1 MDGLN
6 LSVVLPVF
14 NEEECITE
22 VLQELIDVLSSENIT
37 EFEIIP
43 VDDGSTDKSFER
55 IIQLAKNNEKIKP
68 IQLTRNFGQSAAMAC
83 GFDNAQFDLIV
94 AMDSDGQNNPRDI
107 PKLIAKLNEGFDCV
121 SGWRKNRKDKN
132 LSRKI
137 PSNLA
142 NRLISSWTKVKLH
155 DYGCTL
161 KAYRKNAIKGFPIYG
176 EMHRFLPAYAS
187 LQGSIITEIVV
198 DHRQRTTGNSKYGIG
213 RTYRVILDILV
224 ARAQAQFSMRPMHLL
239 GGAGLLFSFFG
250 LTMILTSI
258 ILKILNASDF
268 VDTPL
273 PTIGGFLTIIG
284 VQMVLIGLLAEF
296 QLRLVMREG
305 RIKPYMVKKSFW
317 NSKSELKSFNED

>member
-1 MDGLN
+1 LEFFDFSKVVHKVDGLK

-22 VLQELIDVLSSENIT
+22 VLQELIDVLSSENFT

-43 VDDGSTDKSFER
+43 VDDGSTDKTFER
-55 IIQLAKNNEKIKP
+55 IIQLARDNEKIKP

-107 PKLIAKLNEGFDCV
+107 PKLIAKLKEGFDCV

-142 NRLISSWTKVKLH
+142 NRMISSWTKVKLH

-161 KAYRKNAIKGFPIYG
+161 KAYKKSSITGFPIYG
-176 EMHRFLPAYAS
+176 EIHRFLPAYAS
-187 LQGSIITEIVV
+187 LQGATISEIEV
-198 DHRQRTTGNSKYGIG
+198 DHRERRTGKSKYGIG
-213 RTYRVILDILV
+213 RTYRVVLDILV
-224 ARAQAQFSMRPMHLL
+224 ARAQAQFAMRPMHLL
-239 GGAGLLFSFFG
+239 GGAGLIFSFFG
-250 LTMILTSI
+250 LAMIFASI
-258 ILKILNASDF
+258 VMKIYGISDF

-273 PTIGGFLTIIG
+273 PTVGGFLTVFG
-284 VQMVLIGLLAEF
+284 MQMILIGLLAEF

-305 RIKPYMVKKSFW
+305 KLKPYIIKH
-317 NSKSELKSFNED
+317 

>member
-1 MDGLN
+1 MDGLK

-22 VLQELIDVLSSENIT
+22 VLQELIDVLSSENFT

-43 VDDGSTDKSFER
+43 VDDGSTDKTFER
-55 IIQLAKNNEKIKP
+55 IIQLAKSNEKIKP

-107 PKLIAKLNEGFDCV
+107 PKLIAKLKEGFDCV

-142 NRLISSWTKVKLH
+142 NRMISSWTKVKLH

-161 KAYRKNAIKGFPIYG
+161 KAYKKSSITGFPIYG
-176 EMHRFLPAYAS
+176 EIHRFLPAYAS
-187 LQGSIITEIVV
+187 LQGATISEIEV
-198 DHRQRTTGNSKYGIG
+198 DHRERRTGKSKYGIG
-213 RTYRVILDILV
+213 RTYRVVLDILV
-224 ARAQAQFSMRPMHLL
+224 ARAQAQFAMRPMHLL
-239 GGAGLLFSFFG
+239 GGAGLIFSFFG
-250 LTMILTSI
+250 LAMIFASI
-258 ILKILNASDF
+258 VMKIYGISDF

-273 PTIGGFLTIIG
+273 PTVGGFLTVFG
-284 VQMVLIGLLAEF
+284 MQMVLIGLLAEF

-305 RIKPYMVKKSFW
+305 KLKPYIIKH
-317 NSKSELKSFNED
+317 

>member
-1 MDGLN
+1 VDGLK

-14 NEEECITE
+14 NEEECIIE
-22 VLQELIDVLSSENIT
+22 VLQELIDVLSSENFT

-43 VDDGSTDKSFER
+43 VDDGSTDKTFER

-107 PKLIAKLNEGFDCV
+107 PKLIAKLKEGFDCV

-142 NRLISSWTKVKLH
+142 NRMISSWTKVKLH

-161 KAYRKNAIKGFPIYG
+161 KAYKKSSITGFPIYG
-176 EMHRFLPAYAS
+176 EIHRFLPAYAS
-187 LQGSIITEIVV
+187 LQGATISEIEV
-198 DHRQRTTGNSKYGIG
+198 DHRERRTGKSKYGIG
-213 RTYRVILDILV
+213 RTYRVVLDILV
-224 ARAQAQFSMRPMHLL
+224 ARAQAQFAMRPMHLL
-239 GGAGLLFSFFG
+239 GGAGLIFSFFG
-250 LTMILTSI
+250 LAMIFASI
-258 ILKILNASDF
+258 VMKVYGISDF

-273 PTIGGFLTIIG
+273 PTVGGFLTVFG
-284 VQMVLIGLLAEF
+284 MQMVLIGLLAEF

-305 RIKPYMVKKSFW
+305 KLKPYIIKH
-317 NSKSELKSFNED
+317 

>member
-1 MDGLN
+1 MDGLK
-6 LSVVLPVF
+6 LSVVVPVF

-22 VLQELIDVLSSENIT
+22 VLQELIDVLSSENFT

-43 VDDGSTDKSFER
+43 VDDGSTDKTFER
-55 IIQLAKNNEKIKP
+55 IIQLARNNEKIKP

-107 PKLIAKLNEGFDCV
+107 PKLIAKLKEGFDCV

-142 NRLISSWTKVKLH
+142 NRMISSWTKVKLH

-161 KAYRKNAIKGFPIYG
+161 KAYKKSSITGFPIYG
-176 EMHRFLPAYAS
+176 EIHRFLPAYAS
-187 LQGSIITEIVV
+187 LQGATISEIEV
-198 DHRQRTTGNSKYGIG
+198 DHRERRTGKSKYGIG
-213 RTYRVILDILV
+213 RTYRVVLDILV
-224 ARAQAQFSMRPMHLL
+224 ARAQAQFAMRPMHLL
-239 GGAGLLFSFFG
+239 GGSGLIFSFFG
-250 LTMILTSI
+250 LAMIFASI
-258 ILKILNASDF
+258 VMKVYGISDF

-273 PTIGGFLTIIG
+273 PTVGGFLTVFG
-284 VQMVLIGLLAEF
+284 MQMVLIGLLAEF

-305 RIKPYMVKKSFW
+305 KLKPYIIKH
-317 NSKSELKSFNED
+317 

>member
-1 MDGLN
+1 VDGLK

-22 VLQELIDVLSSENIT
+22 VLQELIDVLSSENFT

-43 VDDGSTDKSFER
+43 VDDGSTDKTFER
-55 IIQLAKNNEKIKP
+55 IIHFARNNEKIKP

-83 GFDNAQFDLIV
+83 GFDYAQFDLIV

-107 PKLIAKLNEGFDCV
+107 PKLIAKLKEGFDCV
-121 SGWRKNRKDKN
+121 SGWRKSRKDKN

-142 NRLISSWTKVKLH
+142 NRMISSWTKVKLH

-161 KAYRKNAIKGFPIYG
+161 KAYKKSSITGFPIYG

-187 LQGSIITEIVV
+187 LQGATISEIEV
-198 DHRQRTTGNSKYGIG
+198 DHRERRTGKSKYGIG
-213 RTYRVILDILV
+213 RTYRVVLDILV
-224 ARAQAQFSMRPMHLL
+224 ARAQAQFAMRPMHLL
-239 GGAGLLFSFFG
+239 GGAGLIFSFFG
-250 LTMILTSI
+250 LAMIFASI
-258 ILKILNASDF
+258 VMKIYGISDF

-273 PTIGGFLTIIG
+273 PTVGGFLTVFG
-284 VQMVLIGLLAEF
+284 MQMVLIGLLAEF

-305 RIKPYMVKKSFW
+305 KLKPYIIKH
-317 NSKSELKSFNED
+317 

>member
-1 MDGLN
+1 MDGLK

-22 VLQELIDVLSSENIT
+22 VLQELIDVLSSENFT

-43 VDDGSTDKSFER
+43 VDDGSTDKTFER
-55 IIQLAKNNEKIKP
+55 IIQLARDNEKIKP

-107 PKLIAKLNEGFDCV
+107 PKLIAKLKEGFDCV

-142 NRLISSWTKVKLH
+142 NRMISSWTKVKLH

-161 KAYRKNAIKGFPIYG
+161 KAYKKSSITGFPIYG
-176 EMHRFLPAYAS
+176 EIHRFLPAYAS
-187 LQGSIITEIVV
+187 LQGATISEIEV
-198 DHRQRTTGNSKYGIG
+198 DHRERRTGKSKYGIG
-213 RTYRVILDILV
+213 RTYRVVLDILV
-224 ARAQAQFSMRPMHLL
+224 ARAQAQFAMRPMHLL
-239 GGAGLLFSFFG
+239 GGAGLIFSFFG
-250 LTMILTSI
+250 LAMIFASI
-258 ILKILNASDF
+258 VMKIYGISDF

-273 PTIGGFLTIIG
+273 PTVGGFLTVFG
-284 VQMVLIGLLAEF
+284 MQMVLIGLLAEF

-305 RIKPYMVKKSFW
+305 KLKPYIIKH
-317 NSKSELKSFNED
+317 

>member
-1 MDGLN
+1 MDGLK

-22 VLQELIDVLSSENIT
+22 VLQELIDVLSSENLT

-43 VDDGSTDKSFER
+43 VDDGSTDKTFER

-107 PKLIAKLNEGFDCV
+107 PKLIAKLKEGFDCV

-142 NRLISSWTKVKLH
+142 NRMISSWTKVKLH

-161 KAYRKNAIKGFPIYG
+161 KAYKKSSITGFPIYG
-176 EMHRFLPAYAS
+176 EIHRFLPAYAS
-187 LQGSIITEIVV
+187 LQGATISEIEV
-198 DHRQRTTGNSKYGIG
+198 DHRERRTGKSKYGIG
-213 RTYRVILDILV
+213 RTYRVVLDILV
-224 ARAQAQFSMRPMHLL
+224 ARAQAQFAMRPMHLL
-239 GGAGLLFSFFG
+239 GGAGLIFSFFG
-250 LTMILTSI
+250 LAMIFASI
-258 ILKILNASDF
+258 VMKVYGISDF

-273 PTIGGFLTIIG
+273 PTVGGFLTVFG
-284 VQMVLIGLLAEF
+284 MQMVLIGLLAEF

-305 RIKPYMVKKSFW
+305 KLKPYIIKH
-317 NSKSELKSFNED
+317 

>member
-1 MDGLN
+1 VDGLK

-22 VLQELIDVLSSENIT
+22 VLQELIDVLSSENFT

-43 VDDGSTDKSFER
+43 VDDGSTDKTFER
-55 IIQLAKNNEKIKP
+55 IIQLARDNEKIKP

-107 PKLIAKLNEGFDCV
+107 PKLIARLKEGFDCV

-142 NRLISSWTKVKLH
+142 NRMISSWTKVKLH

-161 KAYRKNAIKGFPIYG
+161 KAYKKSSITGFPIYG
-176 EMHRFLPAYAS
+176 EIHRFLPAYAS
-187 LQGSIITEIVV
+187 LQGATISEIEV
-198 DHRQRTTGNSKYGIG
+198 DHRERRTGKSKYGIG
-213 RTYRVILDILV
+213 RTYRVVLDILV
-224 ARAQAQFSMRPMHLL
+224 ARAQAQFAMRPMHLL
-239 GGAGLLFSFFG
+239 GGAGLIFSFFG
-250 LTMILTSI
+250 LAMIFASI
-258 ILKILNASDF
+258 VMKIYGISDF

-273 PTIGGFLTIIG
+273 PTVGGFLTVFG
-284 VQMVLIGLLAEF
+284 MQMILIGLLAEF

-305 RIKPYMVKKSFW
+305 KLKPYIIKH
-317 NSKSELKSFNED
+317 

>member
-1 MDGLN
+1 MDGLK

-22 VLQELIDVLSSENIT
+22 VLQELIDVLSSENFT

-43 VDDGSTDKSFER
+43 VDDGSTDKTFER

-107 PKLIAKLNEGFDCV
+107 PKLIAKLKEGFDCV

-142 NRLISSWTKVKLH
+142 NRMISSWTKVKLH

-161 KAYRKNAIKGFPIYG
+161 KAYKKSSITGFPIYG
-176 EMHRFLPAYAS
+176 EIHRFLPAYAS
-187 LQGSIITEIVV
+187 LQGATISEIEV
-198 DHRQRTTGNSKYGIG
+198 DHRERRTGKSKYGIG
-213 RTYRVILDILV
+213 RTYRVVLDILV
-224 ARAQAQFSMRPMHLL
+224 ARAQAQFAMRPMHLL
-239 GGAGLLFSFFG
+239 GGAGLIFSFFG
-250 LTMILTSI
+250 LAMIFASI
-258 ILKILNASDF
+258 VMKVYGISDF

-273 PTIGGFLTIIG
+273 PTVGGFLTVFG
-284 VQMVLIGLLAEF
+284 MQMVLIGLLAEF

-305 RIKPYMVKKSFW
+305 KLKPYIIKH
-317 NSKSELKSFNED
+317 

>member
-1 MDGLN
+1 MDGLK

-22 VLQELIDVLSSENIT
+22 VLQELIDVLSSENFT

-43 VDDGSTDKSFER
+43 VDDGSTDKTFER
-55 IIQLAKNNEKIKP
+55 IIQLARNNEKIKP

-107 PKLIAKLNEGFDCV
+107 PKLIAKLKEGFDCV

-142 NRLISSWTKVKLH
+142 NMLISSWTKVKLH

-161 KAYRKNAIKGFPIYG
+161 KAYKKSSITGFPIYG
-176 EMHRFLPAYAS
+176 EIHRFLPAYAS
-187 LQGSIITEIVV
+187 LQGATISEIEV
-198 DHRQRTTGNSKYGIG
+198 DHRERRTGKSKYGIG
-213 RTYRVILDILV
+213 RTYRVVLDILV
-224 ARAQAQFSMRPMHLL
+224 ARAQAQFAMRPMHLL
-239 GGAGLLFSFFG
+239 GGAGLIFSFFG
-250 LTMILTSI
+250 LAMIFASI
-258 ILKILNASDF
+258 VMKIYGISDF

-273 PTIGGFLTIIG
+273 PTVGGFLTVFG
-284 VQMVLIGLLAEF
+284 MQMVLMGLLAEF

-305 RIKPYMVKKSFW
+305 KLKPYIIKH
-317 NSKSELKSFNED
+317 

>member
-1 MDGLN
+1 MDGIN

-22 VLQELIDVLSSENIT
+22 VLQELIDVLSSENII

-43 VDDGSTDKSFER
+43 VYDGSTDKTFER

-83 GFDNAQFDLIV
+83 GFDYAQFDLIV

-107 PKLIAKLNEGFDCV
+107 PKLIARLKEGFDCV

-142 NRLISSWTKVKLH
+142 NRMISSWTKVKLH

-161 KAYRKNAIKGFPIYG
+161 KAYKKSSIKGFPIYG
-176 EMHRFLPAYAS
+176 EIHRFLPTYAS
-187 LQGSIITEIVV
+187 LQGATISEIEV
-198 DHRQRTTGNSKYGIG
+198 DHRERRTGKSKYGIG
-213 RTYRVILDILV
+213 RTYRVVLDILV
-224 ARAQAQFSMRPMHLL
+224 ARAQAQFAMRPMHLL
-239 GGAGLLFSFFG
+239 GGAGLIFSFFG
-250 LTMILTSI
+250 LAMIFASI
-258 ILKILNASDF
+258 VMKVYGISDF

-273 PTIGGFLTIIG
+273 PTVGGFLTVFG
-284 VQMVLIGLLAEF
+284 MQMILIGLLAEF

-305 RIKPYMVKKSFW
+305 KLKPYIIKH
-317 NSKSELKSFNED
+317 

>member
-1 MDGLN
+1 VDGLK

-22 VLQELIDVLSSENIT
+22 VLQELIDVLSSENFT

-43 VDDGSTDKSFER
+43 VDDGSTDKTFER

-107 PKLIAKLNEGFDCV
+107 PKLIARLKEGFDCV

-142 NRLISSWTKVKLH
+142 NRMISSWTKVKLH

-161 KAYRKNAIKGFPIYG
+161 KAYKKSSITGFPIYG
-176 EMHRFLPAYAS
+176 EIHRFLPAYAS
-187 LQGSIITEIVV
+187 LQGATISEIEV
-198 DHRQRTTGNSKYGIG
+198 DHRERRTGKSKYGIG
-213 RTYRVILDILV
+213 RTYRVVLDILV
-224 ARAQAQFSMRPMHLL
+224 ARAQAQFAMRPMHLL
-239 GGAGLLFSFFG
+239 GGAGLIFSFFG
-250 LTMILTSI
+250 LAMIFASI
-258 ILKILNASDF
+258 VMKIYGISDF

-273 PTIGGFLTIIG
+273 PTVGGFLTVFG
-284 VQMVLIGLLAEF
+284 MQMVLIGLLAEF

-305 RIKPYMVKKSFW
+305 KLKPYIIKH
-317 NSKSELKSFNED
+317 

>member
-1 MDGLN
+1 VDGLK

-22 VLQELIDVLSSENIT
+22 VLQELIDVLSSENFT

-43 VDDGSTDKSFER
+43 VDDGSTDKTFER

-83 GFDNAQFDLIV
+83 GFDYAQFDLIV

-107 PKLIAKLNEGFDCV
+107 PKLIAKLKEGFDCV

-142 NRLISSWTKVKLH
+142 NRMISSWTKVKLH

-161 KAYRKNAIKGFPIYG
+161 KAYKKSSITGFPIYG
-176 EMHRFLPAYAS
+176 EIHRFLPAYAS
-187 LQGSIITEIVV
+187 LQGATISEIEV
-198 DHRQRTTGNSKYGIG
+198 DHRERRTGKSKYGIG
-213 RTYRVILDILV
+213 RTYRVVLDILV
-224 ARAQAQFSMRPMHLL
+224 ARAQAQFAMRPMHLL
-239 GGAGLLFSFFG
+239 GGAGLIFSFFG
-250 LTMILTSI
+250 LAMIFASI
-258 ILKILNASDF
+258 VMKIYGISDF

-273 PTIGGFLTIIG
+273 PTVGGFLTVFG
-284 VQMVLIGLLAEF
+284 MQMVLIGLLAEF

-305 RIKPYMVKKSFW
+305 KLKPYIIKH
-317 NSKSELKSFNED
+317 

>member
-1 MDGLN
+1 
-6 LSVVLPVF
+6 
-14 NEEECITE
+14 
-22 VLQELIDVLSSENIT
+22 LQELIDVLSSENFT

-43 VDDGSTDKSFER
+43 VDDGSTDKTFER

-107 PKLIAKLNEGFDCV
+107 PKLIAKLKEGFDCV

-142 NRLISSWTKVKLH
+142 NRMISSWTKVKLH

-161 KAYRKNAIKGFPIYG
+161 KAYKKSSITGFPIYG
-176 EMHRFLPAYAS
+176 EIHRFLPAYAS
-187 LQGSIITEIVV
+187 LQGATISEIEV
-198 DHRQRTTGNSKYGIG
+198 DHRERRTGKSKYGIG
-213 RTYRVILDILV
+213 RTYRVVLDILV
-224 ARAQAQFSMRPMHLL
+224 ARAQAQFAMRPMHLL
-239 GGAGLLFSFFG
+239 GGAGLIFSFFG
-250 LTMILTSI
+250 LAMIFASI
-258 ILKILNASDF
+258 VMKIYGISDF

-273 PTIGGFLTIIG
+273 PTVGGFLTVFG
-284 VQMVLIGLLAEF
+284 MQMVLIGLLAEF

-305 RIKPYMVKKSFW
+305 KLKPYIIKH
-317 NSKSELKSFNED
+317 

>member
-1 MDGLN
+1 
-6 LSVVLPVF
+6 
-14 NEEECITE
+14 
-22 VLQELIDVLSSENIT
+22 LQELIDVLSSENFT

-43 VDDGSTDKSFER
+43 VDDGSTDKTFER
-55 IIQLAKNNEKIKP
+55 IIQLARDNEKIKP

-107 PKLIAKLNEGFDCV
+107 PKLIAKLKEGFDCV

-142 NRLISSWTKVKLH
+142 NRMISSWTKVKLH

-161 KAYRKNAIKGFPIYG
+161 KAYKKSSITGFPIYG
-176 EMHRFLPAYAS
+176 EIHRFLPAYAS
-187 LQGSIITEIVV
+187 LQGATISEIEV
-198 DHRQRTTGNSKYGIG
+198 DHRERRTGKSKYGIG
-213 RTYRVILDILV
+213 RTYRVVLDILV
-224 ARAQAQFSMRPMHLL
+224 ARAQAQFAMRPMHLL
-239 GGAGLLFSFFG
+239 GGAGLIFSFFG
-250 LTMILTSI
+250 LAMIFASI
-258 ILKILNASDF
+258 VMKIYGISDF

-273 PTIGGFLTIIG
+273 PTVGGFLTVFG
-284 VQMVLIGLLAEF
+284 MQMVLIGLLAEF

-305 RIKPYMVKKSFW
+305 KLKPYIIKH
-317 NSKSELKSFNED
+317 

>member
-1 MDGLN
+1 VDGLK

-22 VLQELIDVLSSENIT
+22 VLQELIDVLSSENFT

-43 VDDGSTDKSFER
+43 VDDGSTDKTFER
-55 IIQLAKNNEKIKP
+55 IIQLTRNNEKIKP

-107 PKLIAKLNEGFDCV
+107 PKLIAKLKEGFDCV

-142 NRLISSWTKVKLH
+142 NRMISSWTKVKLH

-161 KAYRKNAIKGFPIYG
+161 KAYKKSSITGFPIYG
-176 EMHRFLPAYAS
+176 EIHRFLPAYAS
-187 LQGSIITEIVV
+187 LQGATISEIEV
-198 DHRQRTTGNSKYGIG
+198 DHRERRTGKSKYGIG
-213 RTYRVILDILV
+213 RTYRVVLDILV
-224 ARAQAQFSMRPMHLL
+224 ARAQAQFAMRPMHLL
-239 GGAGLLFSFFG
+239 GGAGLIFSFFG
-250 LTMILTSI
+250 LAMIFASI
-258 ILKILNASDF
+258 VMKIYGISDF

-273 PTIGGFLTIIG
+273 PTVGGFLTVFG
-284 VQMVLIGLLAEF
+284 MQMVLIGLLAEF

-305 RIKPYMVKKSFW
+305 KLKPYIIKH
-317 NSKSELKSFNED
+317 

>member
-1 MDGLN
+1 
-6 LSVVLPVF
+6 VVLPVF

-22 VLQELIDVLSSENIT
+22 VLQELNEVLSSENFN

-43 VDDGSTDKSFER
+43 VDDGSTDKTFER
-55 IIQLAKNNEKIKP
+55 IIHLAKNNGKIKP

-107 PKLIAKLNEGFDCV
+107 PKLIAKLKEGFDCV
-121 SGWRKNRKDKN
+121 SGWRKNRKDKK

-142 NRLISSWTKVKLH
+142 NRMISSWTKVKLH

-161 KAYRKNAIKGFPIYG
+161 KAYKKSSITGFPIYG
-176 EMHRFLPAYAS
+176 EIHRFLPAYAS
-187 LQGSIITEIVV
+187 LQGATISEIEV
-198 DHRQRTTGNSKYGIG
+198 DHRERRTGKSKYGIG
-213 RTYRVILDILV
+213 RTYRVLLDILV
-224 ARAQAQFSMRPMHLL
+224 ARAQAQFAMRPMHLL
-239 GGAGLLFSFFG
+239 GGAGLIFSVFG
-250 LTMILTSI
+250 LAMIFASI
-258 ILKILNASDF
+258 VMKIYGISDF

-273 PTIGGFLTIIG
+273 PTVGGFLTVFG
-284 VQMVLIGLLAEF
+284 MQMVLIGLLAEF

-305 RIKPYMVKKSFW
+305 KLKPYIIKH
-317 NSKSELKSFNED
+317 